1 MLKINKL
8 QIFDNYFVER
18 RLLIDEMVN
27 WLIIYLFSF
36 CLIMLLSYLPIID
49 IKTKW
54 NGLRPTFHFSFTL
67 TSFNYVWNF
76 SMFKCLAKGDCP
88 CIPRFKPPFTDLQS
102 INTYTSTVVF
112 FIDCRCISINYMDRK
127 YKNKE
132 KQAQSFV
139 QVKTE
144 MGRDICQSQESHESI
159 TWLKSFHC
167 PFSCVVGWR
176 LKSSYFLNTMLIY

>member
-1 MLKINKL
+1 M
-8 QIFDNYFVER
+8 FFV
-18 RLLIDEMVN
+18 LSSNIAVILTYQLISN
-27 WLIIYLFSF
+27 
-36 CLIMLLSYLPIID
+36 
-49 IKTKW
+49 TKW
-54 NGLRPTFHFSFTL
+54 NGLCLTFHFSFTL

-76 SMFKCLAKGDCP
+76 SMFKCLAKSDCP
-88 CIPRFKPPFTDLQS
+88 CIPRFKPPFTGLQS
-102 INTYTSTVVF
+102 INTYTSTVLF
-112 FIDCRCISINYMDRK
+112 FIDCRCISINYMDRIF
-127 YKNKE
+127 KNKE

-176 LKSSYFLNTMLIY
+176 LKSSYFLNTILIYYRCALENWSVTLSWIVLKVTRYAWDIHE